1 LKKLH
6 SFSIQKKAVFVVLVI
21 NVLLFVCVVAFF
33 GFGMTNGERD
43 VSWVG
48 DVEDFIVEVRPSE
61 PVESWGMGLFGYYFT
76 LRDKGEAE
84 LLYHVTDKGNTND
97 SFVIYLENLI
107 CKSNNILNISVDEE
121 FTEEIFQNN
130 RVLTV
135 NFLTYFN
142 ETSELE
148 TSTFTYAW
156 FILEDNLNKNL
167 KGTILLSQDTHPEGT
182 SPHNWETEKTLRE
195 VTK

>member
-1 LKKLH
+1 MNKRNT
-6 SFSIQKKAVFVVLVI
+6 FFVVLI
-21 NVLLFVCVVAFF
+21 LILVVVAASMFAFF
-33 GFGMTNGERD
+33 GFGMTNGGRD

-61 PVESWGMGLFGYYFT
+61 PVESWGMGFFGYYFT
-76 LRDKGEAE
+76 LWDKGEAE
-84 LLYHVTDKGNTND
+84 LLYHVTDNGNTND
-97 SFVIYLENLI
+97 SFVLYLENLI
-107 CKSNNILNISVDEE
+107 YESNNILNISVDEE
-121 FTEEIFQNN
+121 FAEEIFQNN

-167 KGTILLSQDTHPEGT
+167 KGTILLIQDTHPEGT

-195 VTK
+195 ITK